1 MKKFSS
7 GLALIFL
14 ASLSYGQSTDS
25 DAELIRNEF
34 DAYHNDFVARDFDA
48 IATHFQVPAMFKTTP
63 NVIAT
68 THEEVMEFF
77 SSFPLQEGYAYSLID
92 QVEVHRLAEPIY
104 YLDLDFSRYNS
115 SDELLFEG
123 SSLYFFSNETGSWKI
138 FSLWTGDRE

>member
-1 MKKFSS
+1 MGFGKSKARLLTERS
-7 GLALIFL
+7 GRVTFDDVAGIEE
-14 ASLSYGQSTDS
+14 AKQ
-25 DAELIRNEF
+25 EL
-34 DAYHNDFVARDFDA
+34 
-48 IATHFQVPAMFKTTP
+48 
-63 NVIAT
+63 
-68 THEEVMEFF
+68 EEVVEFF
-77 SSFPLQEGYAYSLID
+77 SSFPLQNGYAYSLID